1 MKYFVT
7 IYIDPLFDFEGFTHA
22 FLGLTKGKSPDELD
36 KIKLQ
41 RDVKY
46 WDYSLG
52 KMVTFRREEYK
63 WYESLETNEYNDG
76 FWGFGTANG
85 DLGIVGE
92 AVGKVFENN
101 QYVVS
106 ANKEKNVYDG
116 ERLRSKQTFLASNR
130 CVFEVSQE
138 QYQKLLGDIRK
149 DFSLTA
155 NIKPLT
161 QQYVDYSLRY
171 DIKTNNCVTW
181 VLNKLDSIGIEII
194 DNEEWLPDN
203 ISTRDS
209 LLQKFHYLQ
218 YLYAVFR
225 KFQSIDSNL
234 ESIAGAKA
242 FRTWARSMTQNKIF
256 CALKIEGDI
265 TKGLNISTE
274 CKKDYHTKSK
284 VL

>member
-1 MKYFVT
+1 
-7 IYIDPLFDFEGFTHA
+7 
-22 FLGLTKGKSPDELD
+22 
-36 KIKLQ
+36 
-41 RDVKY
+41 
-46 WDYSLG
+46 
-52 KMVTFRREEYK
+52 MVTFRREEYK

-181 VLNKLDSIGIEII
+181 VLNK
-194 DNEEWLPDN
+194 
-203 ISTRDS
+203 
-209 LLQKFHYLQ
+209 Q